1 MAKKK
6 TPPPSK
12 GKGNVQAATPA
23 VIESDQAVPN
33 QTEDS
38 KNDHCLDAMHYAR
51 AAANTTEHSVKIPLY
66 DDLIGTPGR
75 RCDIQNMT
83 MEQKSNLRRLRDG
96 LEKNGSKLK
105 DGTIVQRDQSAIKY
119 LLENLKAT
127 DGTGK

>member
-6 TPPPSK
+6 TPPSK
-12 GKGNVQAATPA
+12 GKVKGNVQAATPD
-23 VIESDQAVPN
+23 VIESDQAAPN
-33 QTEDS
+33 QTATVSTMAEAQLEQPA
-38 KNDHCLDAMHYAR
+38 NAVAP
-51 AAANTTEHSVKIPLY
+51 NTTEHAIKIPLY

-105 DGTIVQRDQSAIKY
+105 DGTVVQRDQSAIKY
-119 LLENLKAT
+119 LLENLKAIA
-127 DGTGK
+127 GK

>member
-6 TPPPSK
+6 TPPSK
-12 GKGNVQAATPA
+12 GKVATNQTA
-23 VIESDQAVPN
+23 TAEGDQPPN
-33 QTEDS
+33 QVATVDPPT
-38 KNDHCLDAMHYAR
+38 LADAQFKQPAN
-51 AAANTTEHSVKIPLY
+51 AGASNTTEHAVTIPLY

-105 DGTIVQRDQSAIKY
+105 DGTVVQRDQSAIKY
-119 LLENLKAT
+119 LLENLKVT
-127 DGTGK
+127 DG